1 MLVRFFI
8 SYIFLD
14 INSIMI
20 STKPHTFVLESVYM
34 TTNHL
39 GYRKYWCIVY
49 KFKAY
54 NIGI

>member
-8 SYIFLD
+8 SYIFLN

-20 STKPHTFVLESVYM
+20 STKPHIFVLESGYM

-39 GYRKYWCIVY
+39 GYRKHWCIVY
-49 KFKAY
+49 IFKAY